1 MEAFCTARSSA
12 VPPPTLS
19 LPHSPRLPP
28 LHFYLTSSNY
38 FRVIPASRRLKRHWE
53 TKPSAP
59 PTDPCA
65 AQSQPGKGLYVANC
79 IAAAVASGS
88 NRARRGCL
96 LSEGRAAFIT
106 AQRSWNISQSLHEK
120 NGGFVCSVVAII
132 KPYFRTALSLKVLIL
147 KSATINVCV
156 SNLRQLKI
164 NYFNDVYQCR
174 PPLPSLWLMS
184 LLTLLNEQTIIYL

>member
-1 MEAFCTARSSA
+1 MCLWKPFAPLALRLYLI
-12 VPPPTLS
+12 PHS
-19 LPHSPRLPP
+19 LPAPSIPHSPRLPS

-106 AQRSWNISQSLHEK
+106 AQRSWNISQSLHEE
-120 NGGFVCSVVAII
+120 NGACVCSVVAII

-147 KSATINVCV
+147 KICHNQRLCLQSASTEN
-156 SNLRQLKI
+156 QL
-164 NYFNDVYQCR
+164 F
-174 PPLPSLWLMS
+174 
-184 LLTLLNEQTIIYL
+184 